1 MGNVF
6 LSYARDD
13 RPAADRLGA
22 ALLAAGHGVWWD
34 RQLSG
39 GSQFSKTIEQELDRA
54 DHVLVL
60 WSRHSVQ
67 SPWVRDEAAYARDA
81 GKLIPLSLDG
91 GPSPLGF
98 RQYHT
103 VDASDWVNGGGQGLP
118 EGLEQALGGTAMPEA
133 GERPKQRVQFCRT
146 SDGVTLAYSK
156 TGRGSPLLKSAN
168 WLNHLEYEWGNPL
181 WRHWIDE
188 FSARH
193 TLVRY
198 DERCNGMSDWNAPA
212 LSFDLLVEDLLTVAN
227 AAGLERFDLL
237 AISQGCPV
245 AVSFAVR
252 YPERVRRLVMINGFA
267 AGWAHARDPEQ
278 RAQWDALATLARTGW
293 GKDNAAFRQTFT
305 NLFFPDAT
313 AQQSAWWNELQKL
326 SASPENAERL
336 MRLFGEID
344 VGALLPH
351 VRAPTLV
358 LHSRDDQLVPLEAGR
373 LMASRIPA
381 AQFVALNSGNHLV
394 LENEP
399 AWQSL
404 SDEVS
409 AFLSDR
415 C

>member
-1 MGNVF
+1 MGNLF

-13 RPAADRLGA
+13 RPVADRLGV
-22 ALLAAGHGVWWD
+22 ALEAAGHRVWWD

-39 GSQFSKTIEQELDRA
+39 GSQFSTAIEQELDRA

-60 WSRHSVQ
+60 WSRDAVQ

-81 GKLIPLSLDG
+81 GKLIPLTLDG

-98 RQYHT
+98 RQFHT
-103 VDASDWVNGGGQGLP
+103 VDASNWVNGSNPGLP
-118 EGLEQALGGTAMPEA
+118 DGLEQALGTAPA
-133 GERPKQRVQFCRT
+133 ADASERPKQRVQFCRT

-156 TGRGSPLLKSAN
+156 VGSGTPLLKSAN

-188 FSARH
+188 FSECH

-198 DERCNGMSDWNAPA
+198 DERCNGMSDWDAPT
-212 LSFDLLVEDLLTVAN
+212 LSFSLLVEDLLTVAD
-227 AAGLERFDLL
+227 AAGLQQFDLL

-245 AVSFAVR
+245 AVAFAVR

-267 AGWAHARDPEQ
+267 AGWAHSRDPEQ

-293 GKDNAAFRQTFT
+293 GKDNAVFRQTFT
-305 NLFFPDAT
+305 NLFFPEAT

-326 SASPENAERL
+326 SASPKNAERL

-344 VGALLPH
+344 VGDLLPQ

-358 LHSRDDQLVPLEAGR
+358 LHCQNDQLVPLEAGR
-373 LMASRIPA
+373 LMASRIPD
-381 AQFVALNSGNHLV
+381 AQFVALDSHNHLV
-394 LENEP
+394 LQNEP
-399 AWQSL
+399 AWL
-404 SDEVS
+404 RLVAEVT
-409 AFLSDR
+409 AFLCDQP
-415 C
+415 